1 MSRIQLTPEQ
11 ASAFIEQTEPVAL
24 CDEQGNVVV
33 TAIPPK
39 LREIIEEN
47 KRRARSL
54 GPRYSSEQVHAVMLA
69 LEEATRREG
78 PISHDRKTEIVAAM
92 KSKWHQ

>member
-11 ASAFIEQTEPVAL
+11 ASAFMEQTEPVAL
-24 CDEQGNVVV
+24 CDEQGNVVG

-47 KRRARSL
+47 KRRARSP
-54 GPRYSSEQVHAVMLA
+54 GPRYSSEQVREVMQA
-69 LEEATRREG
+69 LEETNRSEG
-78 PISHDRKTEIVAAM
+78 PVSQDRKQEIVSAM
-92 KSKWHQ
+92 KAKWRQ